1 VAVIAS
7 PLNPIILF
15 ICLSTFCWIVEIV
28 AVIVN
33 RKWYN
38 LINNIFILFKKKNNT
53 CGESGNCHKRK
64 IMIEYQR
71 GTIVLQGGSLPKL
84 HARFAGVHK
93 RGGGAND
100 SF

>member
-1 VAVIAS
+1 TFIIDLTILFS
-7 PLNPIILF
+7 FCNSINLFQIILF
-15 ICLSTFCWIVEIV
+15 V
-28 AVIVN
+28 AIIVN

-71 GTIVLQGGSLPKL
+71 GTIVLQGGNLPKL
-84 HARFAGVHK
+84 HTRFAGVHK